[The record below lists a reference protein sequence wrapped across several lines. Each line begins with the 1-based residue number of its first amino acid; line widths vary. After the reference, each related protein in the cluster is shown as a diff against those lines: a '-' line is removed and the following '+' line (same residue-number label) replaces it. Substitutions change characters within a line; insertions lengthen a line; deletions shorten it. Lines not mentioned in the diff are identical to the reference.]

1 MVQIKKTLEYK
12 PFSDPK
18 TGLKARIDEQGYL
31 HIENMPI
38 LRSGF
43 LKQNLRSVGYDLI
56 SLTEE
61 DLARGWCIAYRS
73 PAGLFSKSTLSKFV
87 GIPFCLGGDFAVP
100 YKKATAFGGPI
111 EEGEEREDAS
121 NRPLGTLIEV
131 HRGQGKLSDVLFGH
145 LVVWNVHAFA
155 RQVVARYSHAIAP
168 TIKLTNQGRHYK
180 AAHIVQSK
188 FNPNM
193 LYLTHGDTY
202 GFNILNKKTD
212 FRKWLDKGIFKKVS
226 PSKHPSIDKGSIP
239 APVSETKIP
248 RQKKKCN

>member
-1 MVQIKKTLEYK
+1 MKKTLEYK
-12 PFSDPK
+12 PFLDPK

-43 LKQNLRSVGYDLI
+43 LQQNLRSVGYDLI
-56 SLTEE
+56 SLTDE

-73 PAGLFSKSTLSKFV
+73 PSGVFCKSTLSKFV
-87 GIPFCLGGDFAVP
+87 GIPFCLGGEYAVP
-100 YKKATAFGGPI
+100 YQAATAFGPST
-111 EEGEEREDAS
+111 EKEGENQEPLS
-121 NRPLGTLIEV
+121 NRPLGTIIEV
-131 HRGQGKLSDVLFGH
+131 HRGKGKLSDTLFGH

-155 RQVVARYSHAIAP
+155 RQVVSTYSRAIVP
-168 TIKLTNQGRHYK
+168 TIKLTNRGHHYK
-180 AAHIVQSK
+180 TAHVLQSG

-202 GFNILNKKTD
+202 GFNILDKKTN

-239 APVSETKIP
+239 AFVSETKTP